1 MSTSAIPPEI
11 DAPAV
16 RQCGRGPLSLALMD
30 ARNRTLHLLAQ
41 HLAADSTET
50 SPDDPGPPAWQV
62 AGQAAWFAEWWILR
76 NPQRALGA
84 ACQADGLRLAPLLPQ
99 ADEWLR
105 PPSPPGSTAAP
116 DPGTLR
122 DYMLQQLE
130 ATLELLDKAEE
141 TEPGLHLYRAALCQE
156 DARGEQLLVLAQHR
170 CVKLPLQVPAP
181 MAPRDAL
188 DLPATRW
195 TLGSAVGG
203 YAPALER
210 PAHPVEVPPFE
221 IDAQPVSWSQ
231 FVEFV
236 DDAGYDRQ
244 ELWHPDGWSWLQTSG
259 RRAPRHVEQ
268 IGVASGA
275 VLQTLFGKP
284 TRLAAAQPVMHVSWW
299 EADAW
304 ARWAG
309 RRLPT
314 EVEWEIAAVTASR
327 RGFRWGDVHEWTA
340 ATLRPWPGFVP
351 DAWAVH
357 TLQDPQPHW
366 GAARVRRGAS
376 FATAARQKHPR
387 ARGFALPG
395 HDIDFVGFRTCA
407 L

>member
-1 MSTSAIPPEI
+1 MPPPASALEI
-11 DAPAV
+11 DTPAV

-41 HLAADSTET
+41 HLQARTPDP
-50 SPDDPGPPAWQV
+50 SPDDPGPPAWRV

-84 ACQADGLRLAPLLPQ
+84 ACKAEGVRLAPLIPQ
-99 ADEWLR
+99 ADVWFR
-105 PPSPPGSTAAP
+105 PPSPPVPGEVP
-116 DPGTLR
+116 DPDTVR

-130 ATLELLDKAEE
+130 ATLDLLEKADE
-141 TEPGLHLYRAALCQE
+141 TEPGLHLYRAALSQE

-170 CVKLPLQVPAP
+170 GVALPLQAPAP
-181 MAPRDAL
+181 FASRPAL
-188 DLPATRW
+188 ALPATRW
-195 TLGSAVGG
+195 TLGSAPGG

-210 PAHPVEVPPFE
+210 PAHPVDVPPFE

-244 ELWHPDGWSWLQTSG
+244 ELWHPEGWSWLQACG

-284 TRLAAAQPVMHVSWW
+284 TRLAAPQPVMHVSWW

-340 ATLRPWPGFVP
+340 NTLRPWPGFVP

-357 TLQDPQPHW
+357 TLHDPQPHW
-366 GAARVRRGAS
+366 GMARVRRGAS
-376 FATAARQKHPR
+376 FATPARHKHPR
-387 ARGFALPG
+387 ARGFALPAY
-395 HDIDFVGFRTCA
+395 DIDFVGFRTCT